1 VAQLA
6 DANLILD
13 LAMEVV
19 WATTSSRMP
28 MPNLLASSIRGAT
41 LPLPP
46 NPECPK
52 LHTLPLP
59 VTPLNKLE
67 LKAGTMQAAPSE
79 LTVGSIC
86 IHQLSSE
93 LASDPIFF
101 VIGDPSSPT
110 SAKGA
115 GSDTHRARHQPPSS
129 PHQSHRRP
137 PSSLKHSEISMAASS
152 SVREGV
158 ERARE
163 VKKTL

>member
-1 VAQLA
+1 
-6 DANLILD
+6 
-13 LAMEVV
+13 MEVV

-28 MPNLLASSIRGAT
+28 MPNLLASSIHGAT

-79 LTVGSIC
+79 LTVGSIH
-86 IHQLSSE
+86 IHQPSSE

-101 VIGDPSSPT
+101 VIGNPSSPT

-115 GSDTHRARHQPPSS
+115 GSDTH
-129 PHQSHRRP
+129 
-137 PSSLKHSEISMAASS
+137 
-152 SVREGV
+152 
-158 ERARE
+158 
-163 VKKTL
+163 